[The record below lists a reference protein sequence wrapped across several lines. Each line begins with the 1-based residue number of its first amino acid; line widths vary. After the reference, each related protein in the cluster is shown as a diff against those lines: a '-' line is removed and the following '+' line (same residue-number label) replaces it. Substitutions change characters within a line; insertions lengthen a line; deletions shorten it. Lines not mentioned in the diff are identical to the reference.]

1 MKKILVVTH
10 NPGKVSEFQ
19 TILKD
24 YQVFN
29 LNDFNLKID
38 IEENG
43 ETYQENALLK
53 VKAIHGFEDYLF
65 EDYLIVADDSGIEID
80 VLKGR
85 PGIYSA
91 RYLGENTS
99 YKIKNQQILSML
111 KDETKRTAYFKCGIA
126 LKYQNSYYFF
136 SGELKGEIA
145 LQVAGKDGFGYDPIF
160 YLPEYQKTT
169 AELSDYGK
177 NKISHRK
184 KALEKLADFLK
195 EKNL

>member
-1 MKKILVVTH
+1 MQKILVVTH

-19 TILKD
+19 AILKD

-29 LNDFNLKID
+29 LNDFNLRID

-53 VKAIHGFEDYLF
+53 VKAISDFD
-65 EDYLIVADDSGIEID
+65 DYLIVADDSGLEID
-80 VLKGR
+80 ILKGR

-99 YKIKNQQILSML
+99 YKIKNQQILNML
-111 KDETKRTAYFKCGIA
+111 KDESNRTAYFKCGIA
-126 LKYQNSYYFF
+126 LKYQTNYLFF

-145 LQVAGKDGFGYDPIF
+145 LKAAGKEGFGYDPIF

-184 KALEKLADFLK
+184 KALEKLAQFLK
-195 EKNL
+195 EKNS